1 MKVYLTQTD
10 TTVGL
15 LSQDA
20 DRLYELKN
28 RDVSKQFIRVVDSL
42 ETLKEFTRVPKVFR
56 KEIRRASK
64 TTYIYPNGAIRVSKD
79 EAHNR
84 FLSKYKWMYSTS
96 ANLSGGD
103 IDIEW
108 ASGVADAIINPEY
121 LHEAPSSKII
131 KIKKDRAKRLR

>member
-20 DRLYELKN
+20 NKLYELKK
-28 RDVSKQFIRVVDSL
+28 REVSKQFIRVVDSL
-42 ETLKEFTRVPKVFR
+42 ETLKEFTRVPKAFR

-79 EAHNR
+79 EQHNQ
-84 FLSKYKWMYSTS
+84 FLRQHKWMYSTS
-96 ANLSGGD
+96 ANISGGA

-108 ASGVADAIINPEY
+108 ASGVADVIINPY
-121 LHEAPSSKII
+121 NLHENSSSKII
-131 KIKKDRAKRLR
+131 KIKKNRAKRVR